1 MPLSKATLG
10 NALVKTKAI
19 AIKDFERVSKLAQQT
34 EQLLPAMLVSEGILS
49 AEVLRTTMAEF
60 FKVPAIDLLA
70 LQIPE
75 DLALLIPP
83 LVAEKLEILPF
94 RKDKSGIHVAMSDP
108 EDTEALKALTKKT
121 GEKIV
126 RYWASPSDIASAL
139 QRKKTG
145 KAEAFEEQLT
155 HSLKELEAGAVAH
168 VGTGE
173 EPPIVRIVEALL
185 QHAMKNSASD
195 IHVEPRDQNV
205 DIRFRIDGVLH
216 DITTLPKN
224 IHELIVTRIKILSK
238 LRTDEHLAAQD
249 GKLKFTVLGN
259 RVDVRVSIVP
269 IVYGEK
275 IVMRLLAQQGR
286 GFSLE
291 KLPFSKRDA
300 DIIKRNTQ
308 KPWGMI
314 LATGPTG
321 SGKTTTLYAIL
332 KVLNT
337 RQVNISTIED
347 PVEYDIAGINQIQV
361 NPRTNLTF
369 AHGLRSI
376 LRQDP
381 NIIMVGEIRDEETAE
396 IAVNASLTG
405 HLVLSTLHT
414 NDAATTLPRLL
425 DMGIEPFLIAS
436 TINIAIGQRLVRA
449 LCPKCKK
456 PQTLVTLQLPKEIL
470 HVLSASARQT
480 LGRSIKIFTA
490 GGCAVCHQTGYE
502 SRIGIYE
509 VLEMDEALRKLVMAR
524 ATADDIRTQS
534 RASGM
539 TTLVEDGMRK
549 VIAGLTSVEEILR
562 VTKE

>member
-1 MPLSKATLG
+1 
-10 NALVKTKAI
+10 
-19 AIKDFERVSKLAQQT
+19 
-34 EQLLPAMLVSEGILS
+34 
-49 AEVLRTTMAEF
+49 
-60 FKVPAIDLLA
+60 
-70 LQIPE
+70 
-75 DLALLIPP
+75 
-83 LVAEKLEILPF
+83 
-94 RKDKSGIHVAMSDP
+94 
-108 EDTEALKALTKKT
+108 
-121 GEKIV
+121 
-126 RYWASPSDIASAL
+126 
-139 QRKKTG
+139 
-145 KAEAFEEQLT
+145 
-155 HSLKELEAGAVAH
+155 
-168 VGTGE
+168 
-173 EPPIVRIVEALL
+173 
-185 QHAMKNSASD
+185 
-195 IHVEPRDQNV
+195 
-205 DIRFRIDGVLH
+205 
-216 DITTLPKN
+216 
-224 IHELIVTRIKILSK
+224 
-238 LRTDEHLAAQD
+238 
-249 GKLKFTVLGN
+249 
-259 RVDVRVSIVP
+259 
-269 IVYGEK
+269 
-275 IVMRLLAQQGR
+275 MRLLAQQGS
-286 GFSLE
+286 GFSLD
-291 KLPFSKRDA
+291 KLPFSERDA
-300 DIIKRNTQ
+300 DIIKRNTE

-337 RQVNISTIED
+337 RTVNISTIED

-381 NIIMVGEIRDEETAE
+381 NIIMVGEIRDEETAG

-456 PQTLVTLQLPKEIL
+456 LQTLVTEQLPKEIL
-470 HVLSASARQT
+470 HVLSVKARQT
-480 LGRSIKIFTA
+480 LGRSMKIFTA
-490 GGCAVCHQTGYE
+490 GGCTACHQTGYK

-509 VLEMDEALRKLVMAR
+509 VLEMDEALRKLVMVR